1 MKALWCGAAA
11 LIDEAG
17 PTASH
22 GGSFVHQGQSHPGEH
37 SPIID
42 FAATTRFTAPAYWE
56 FGSIFL
62 QRINPRESN
71 LSPSRTK
78 SDGDA
83 LLPLLVW
90 QASFLDGRTY
100 WCEGASRRHMI
111 RKPTR
116 STALSEELQAKRFL
130 FSSPRFRR

>member
-1 MKALWCGAAA
+1 MKALRCGAAA

-22 GGSFVHQGQSHPGEH
+22 VGLFVHQGQSHPGEH
-37 SPIID
+37 PPVID
-42 FAATTRFTAPAYWE
+42 FAAKTRFTTPAYWE
-56 FGSIFL
+56 FESIFL

-83 LLPLLVW
+83 LLPLLCGKQV
-90 QASFLDGRTY
+90 S
-100 WCEGASRRHMI
+100 
-111 RKPTR
+111 
-116 STALSEELQAKRFL
+116 STGGPIAARGPLGVT
-130 FSSPRFRR
+130 

>member
-1 MKALWCGAAA
+1 MKALRCGAAA

-56 FGSIFL
+56 FESIFL

-78 SDGDA
+78 SDGER
-83 LLPLLVW
+83 
-90 QASFLDGRTY
+90 SCHC
-100 WCEGASRRHMI
+100 WCGKQVTSTGGPTGA
-111 RKPTR
+111 KGPVGVT
-116 STALSEELQAKRFL
+116 
-130 FSSPRFRR
+130 

>member
-42 FAATTRFTAPAYWE
+42 FAATTRLTAP
-56 FGSIFL
+56 
-62 QRINPRESN
+62 
-71 LSPSRTK
+71 
-78 SDGDA
+78 
-83 LLPLLVW
+83 
-90 QASFLDGRTY
+90 TY
-100 WCEGASRRHMI
+100 WGVRIHLLTASQSA
-111 RKPTR
+111 RKQLVTWPN
-116 STALSEELQAKRFL
+116 QI
-130 FSSPRFRR
+130 